1 MRSLTNPARGAER
14 HDSSEVIARTRDAVQ
29 LQYAPLPAENWIR
42 YLVLSPGTIT
52 DPLRCTLQSIE
63 LPTICSFDAKYNDAR
78 NELPFEV
85 LSYAWDT
92 IVSKKTLICN
102 GKPLSITVALYDAL
116 IRIRL
121 PTASRNLWVYQICV
135 NQQDVQEK
143 GRQVSLMAR
152 IHAFAQRTLVWL
164 GPDGGHGDAV
174 ASLVKTIGQS
184 GSCGPP
190 MPKSDPLLTDER
202 WNSFKAMRA
211 SPWFL
216 HVWGAQEAC
225 LGRAT
230 WVLYGTTEFSWSSLC
245 QVDDWISKRGKL
257 VADLHQV
264 TPDWIYQKM
273 AWSKPFL
280 HGSNFLR
287 FLEATKY
294 LQATNPSDH
303 IYAVLGSPYT
313 RQPNKSV
320 AGTLDRRNGFVFE
333 PNYEKSHLEV
343 YRDFAVQ
350 YLNQI
355 HDMSLLMYIEHS
367 ANSFASALPSWV
379 PQWNQKPSNPLP
391 IHIHDLRRDR
401 SIINSTLGE
410 KGALSCRAIKIGQ
423 IQFSSP
429 SLLPPESQD
438 KISPDTEKPINQFN
452 DLWKRIHQ
460 LFATR
465 RQFWSD
471 IQDSELL
478 RQFASTLLCGREQ
491 AMERRLLQAHR
502 TAYCLRLQQRTGAGE
517 VEVEE
522 MARVAKHGDAKFFDD
537 FAAQFYTNRKFAAC
551 YEAGK
556 EFFAL
561 VPELAEPGDVVC
573 QILGGA
579 HHFVLRK
586 TASEGYFKIIGG
598 AHVKK
603 LGDPKGREPIDDDEI
618 FLN

>member
-1 MRSLTNPARGAER
+1 MRSLNNSALGAER
-14 HDSSEVIARTRDAVQ
+14 HDSSEVIARKGDAVQ
-29 LQYAPLPAENWIR
+29 LQYTPLPAGNWIR
-42 YLVLSPGTIT
+42 YLVLAPGTIA
-52 DPLRCTLQSIE
+52 DPLSCTVQPIE
-63 LPTICSFDAKYNDAR
+63 LPNNCSFDANHNDVR

-92 IVSKKTLICN
+92 VFSKKTIMCD
-102 GKPLSITVALYDAL
+102 GKPLAITVALYDAL
-116 IRIRL
+116 VRIRL
-121 PTASRNLWVYQICV
+121 PTESRNLWVAAICI
-135 NQQDVQEK
+135 NQRDMQEK

-152 IHAFAQRTLVWL
+152 IHAFARRTLVWL

-174 ASLVKTIGQS
+174 ASLIKSVGLIGPH
-184 GSCGPP
+184 GPP
-190 MPKSDPLLTDER
+190 MAKSDPLLVDER
-202 WNSFKAMRA
+202 WKSFKSMRA

-230 WVLYGTTEFSWSSLC
+230 LVLYGTTEFSWTSLC
-245 QVDDWISKRGKL
+245 RVDDWISKRGKL
-257 VADLHQV
+257 VADLHQIS
-264 TPDWIYQKM
+264 PNWIYQKM

-280 HGSNFLR
+280 YGSNFLR

-294 LQATNPSDH
+294 LQATNPRDH
-303 IYAVLGSPYT
+303 VYAVLGSPYT

-320 AGTLDRRNGFVFE
+320 AGTLNCRNGFMLE
-333 PNYEKSHLEV
+333 PDYEKSYLDV
-343 YRDFAVQ
+343 YRDFSIQ
-350 YLNQI
+350 YLKQI
-355 HDMSLLMYIEHS
+355 HDMSLLMYVEHS
-367 ANSFASALPSWV
+367 AKSLASNLPSWV
-379 PQWNQKPSNPLP
+379 PQWNQTPSNPLP

-401 SIINSTLGE
+401 SMMNTTLVDNGI
-410 KGALSCRAIKIGQ
+410 LSCRAVTIGQ

-438 KISPDTEKPINQFN
+438 AISPDTEKTFNQFN
-452 DLWKRIHQ
+452 ELWKRIHE

-471 IQDSELL
+471 IKDSELL
-478 RQFASTLLCGREQ
+478 RQFATVLLCGREQ

-502 TAYCLRLQQRTGAGE
+502 TAYCLRLHQRTRAGE

-537 FAAQFYTNRKFAAC
+537 FSAQFYTNRKFAAC
-551 YEAGK
+551 YEAGR

-561 VPELAEPGDVVC
+561 VPELTEPGDVVC

-586 TASEGYFKIIGG
+586 TTKEGHYKIIGG

-603 LGDPKGREPIDDDEI
+603 LREPKEREPIDDEEI
-618 FLN
+618 LLC